1 MRQPKLMDTSD
12 YNWLDLSWPSLT
24 IFAVFVGLI
33 VASQTNYKRC
43 EDSFDKVW
51 HTVTKWR
58 GQGTVETDWALVITA
73 NPAQQLQVVATL
85 SPRGL
90 EPLLA
95 ENLQQVKKQL
105 AAHPHAVRLGV
116 VDATLRDAA
125 AIQRALRVVMP
136 ASRIVVIDRNR
147 RRETIGP
154 LLLDRL

>member
-1 MRQPKLMDTSD
+1 MDTSG
-12 YNWLDLSWPSLT
+12 YNWFDLSWPSLT
-24 IFAVFVGLI
+24 VVAVFVGLI
-33 VASQTNYKRC
+33 VASQTSYKRF
-43 EDSFDKVW
+43 EDTVEKAW
-51 HTVTKWR
+51 NTVTKWR
-58 GQGTVETDWALVITA
+58 GQGTAETDWALVITA

-95 ENLQQVKKQL
+95 ENLQQVKRQL
-105 AAHPHAVRLGV
+105 AAHPNAVRLGV

-125 AIQRALRVVMP
+125 AIERALRASMP
-136 ASRIVVIDRNR
+136 ASRIVVIERSR

>member
-1 MRQPKLMDTSD
+1 MRQPKLMDTSG
-12 YNWLDLSWPSLT
+12 YNWFDLSWPSLT
-24 IFAVFVGLI
+24 VVAVFVGLI
-33 VASQTNYKRC
+33 VASQTSYRRF
-43 EDSFDKVW
+43 EDTVEKAW
-51 HTVTKWR
+51 NTVTKWR
-58 GQGTVETDWALVITA
+58 GQGTAETDWALVITA

-95 ENLQQVKKQL
+95 ENLQQVRRQL
-105 AAHPHAVRLGV
+105 AAHPNAVRLGV

-125 AIQRALRVVMP
+125 AIQRALRAVMP
-136 ASRIVVIDRNR
+136 ASRIVVIERSR

>member
-1 MRQPKLMDTSD
+1 MREPKLMDTSG
-12 YNWLDLSWPSLT
+12 YNWFDLSWPSLT
-24 IFAVFVGLI
+24 VVAVFVGLI
-33 VASQTNYKRC
+33 VASQTSYRRF
-43 EDSFDKVW
+43 EDTVEKAW
-51 HTVTKWR
+51 NTVTKWR
-58 GQGTVETDWALVITA
+58 GQGTAETDWALVITA

-95 ENLQQVKKQL
+95 ENLQQVRRQL
-105 AAHPHAVRLGV
+105 AAHPNAVRLGV

-125 AIQRALRVVMP
+125 AIQRALRAVMP
-136 ASRIVVIDRNR
+136 ASRIVVIERSR

>member
-1 MRQPKLMDTSD
+1 MDTSG
-12 YNWLDLSWPSLT
+12 YNWFDLSWPSLT
-24 IFAVFVGLI
+24 VVAVFVGLI
-33 VASQTNYKRC
+33 VASQTSYRRF
-43 EDSFDKVW
+43 EDTVEKAW
-51 HTVTKWR
+51 NTVTKWR
-58 GQGTVETDWALVITA
+58 GQGTAETDWALVITA

-95 ENLQQVKKQL
+95 ENLQQVRRQL
-105 AAHPHAVRLGV
+105 AAHPNAVRLGV

-125 AIQRALRVVMP
+125 AIQRALRAVMP
-136 ASRIVVIDRNR
+136 ASRIVVIERSR

>member
-1 MRQPKLMDTSD
+1 MRQPKLMDTSG
-12 YNWLDLSWPSLT
+12 YNWFDLSWPSLT
-24 IFAVFVGLI
+24 VVAVFVGLI
-33 VASQTNYKRC
+33 VASQTSYRRF
-43 EDSFDKVW
+43 EDTVEKAW
-51 HTVTKWR
+51 NTVTKWR
-58 GQGTVETDWALVITA
+58 GQGTAETDWALVITA

-95 ENLQQVKKQL
+95 ENLQQVRRQL
-105 AAHPHAVRLGV
+105 AAHPNAVRLGV

-125 AIQRALRVVMP
+125 AIQRALRAEMP
-136 ASRIVVIDRNR
+136 ASRIVVIERSR

>member
-1 MRQPKLMDTSD
+1 MDTSVD
-12 YNWLDLSWPSLT
+12 NWLDLSWPSLT
-24 IFAVFVGLI
+24 IVAVFVGLI
-33 VASQTNYKRC
+33 VATQISYKSF
-43 EDSFDKVW
+43 EDSVEKVW
-51 HTVTKWR
+51 NTFTKGR
-58 GQGTVETDWALVITA
+58 GQGTAETDWALVITA

-105 AAHPHAVRLGV
+105 AGHPSAVRLGV

-125 AIQRALRVVMP
+125 AIERVLRASLP
-136 ASRIVVIDRNR
+136 ASRIVVIERSR

>member
-1 MRQPKLMDTSD
+1 MRQPKLMDTSG

-24 IFAVFVGLI
+24 VVAVFVGLI
-33 VASQTNYKRC
+33 VASQTSYKRF
-43 EDSFDKVW
+43 EESVEKVW
-51 HTVTKWR
+51 NTFTKWR
-58 GQGTVETDWALVITA
+58 GQGTAETDWALVITA

-105 AAHPHAVRLGV
+105 AAHPSAVRLGV
-116 VDATLRDAA
+116 VDATLRDAP
-125 AIQRALRVVMP
+125 AIQRALRAVMP
-136 ASRIVVIDRNR
+136 ASRIVVIERSR

>member
-1 MRQPKLMDTSD
+1 MDTSG
-12 YNWLDLSWPSLT
+12 YNWFDLSWPSLT

-33 VASQTNYKRC
+33 VASQTSYKKF
-43 EDSFDKVW
+43 EDTVEKAW
-51 HTVTKWR
+51 NTVTKGL
-58 GQGTVETDWALVITA
+58 GQGTAETDWALVITA

-90 EPLLA
+90 APLLA
-95 ENLQQVKKQL
+95 ENLQQVERQL
-105 AAHPHAVRLGV
+105 AAHPNAVRLGV

-125 AIQRALRVVMP
+125 AIQRALRAVMP
-136 ASRIVVIDRNR
+136 ASRIVVIERSR